1 MSFKTAFWLL
11 VVFFVADKFR
21 TQAKINHIYIE
32 SKKADS
38 INKYEFKKNINI
50 VKKTNDS
57 LCKYWDEKSW
67 AQ

>member
-11 VVFFVADKFR
+11 AIFFVADKFR

-32 SKKADS
+32 SKKSDS
-38 INKYEFKKNINI
+38 IKVQQLKI

-57 LCKYWDEKSW
+57 LCKYWDEKNW